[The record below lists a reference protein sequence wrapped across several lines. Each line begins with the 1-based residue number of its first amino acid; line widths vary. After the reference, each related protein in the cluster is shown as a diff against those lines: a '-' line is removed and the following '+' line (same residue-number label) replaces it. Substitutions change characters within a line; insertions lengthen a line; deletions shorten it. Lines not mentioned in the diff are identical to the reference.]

1 MKTAIIIITIVVLIV
16 IGLFL
21 FRSGSNPED
30 INDNQEEEMIEE
42 SPSPS
47 LSPTITPE
55 EDGKGEVSTIVYS
68 DSGFSPRTLE
78 VERGTTVIFKNNSSQ
93 NFWPASAVHPIHSA
107 YPNSSLSF
115 CGTARAINAFDA
127 CQGIAVGGEFSFVF
141 NEIGTWAYHDHLEA
155 RQVGTIIIR

>member
-1 MKTAIIIITIVVLIV
+1 MKTAIIIAVIIILAV
-16 IGLFL
+16 IGFFI
-21 FRSGSNPED
+21 FRGNPED
-30 INDNQEEEMIEE
+30 TGEMAQETLT
-42 SPSPS
+42 PTPT
-47 LSPTITPE
+47 LSPTITPG